1 MSEPFKLCPK
11 CNASMEEGFIPDR
24 GDKSVLQT
32 TEWYEGLP
40 ERSRWF
46 GQLKIKNK
54 RHFQV
59 RSYRC
64 ARCGYIES
72 YAI

>member
-1 MSEPFKLCPK
+1 MSEPLGLCSK
-11 CNASMEEGFIPDR
+11 CNGPMEEGFIPDR
-24 GDKSVLQT
+24 GDYNALDTWK
-32 TEWYEGLP
+32 WYEGPP

-46 GQLKIKNK
+46 GQLKTSDK

-59 RSYRC
+59 RSCRC
-64 ARCGYIES
+64 TGCGYIES

>member
-1 MSEPFKLCPK
+1 MSEPMKSCTK
-11 CNASMEEGFIPDR
+11 CNGSMEEGFIPDL

-32 TEWYEGLP
+32 SDWYEGLP
-40 ERSRWF
+40 ERPRWF
-46 GQLKIKNK
+46 GRLKTSGK
-54 RHFQV
+54 RRFLV

-64 ARCGYIES
+64 TRCGYIES